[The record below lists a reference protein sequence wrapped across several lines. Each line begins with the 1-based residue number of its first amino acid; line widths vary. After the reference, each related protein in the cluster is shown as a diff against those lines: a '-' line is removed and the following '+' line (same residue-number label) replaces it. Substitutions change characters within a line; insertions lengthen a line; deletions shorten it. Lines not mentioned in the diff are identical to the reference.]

1 MPFFN
6 GSQTRDYFLISVILY
21 DIVPYPKF
29 HEDKALF
36 CLEMWSKKEFSPFIE
51 LLTVSERYLYCE
63 TSEVNEMSQDK
74 QLIEMLQLE
83 MRAGFALLADG
94 IGQTNTSLKQ
104 TNAKLDQTIVRLDQT
119 NAKLDQTI
127 ENLHEFRA
135 EVNTKLSGISSLML
149 SSERNVGRLEK
160 RIVKLEDRMNQ
171 FEDNPRPPSN

>member
-1 MPFFN
+1 
-6 GSQTRDYFLISVILY
+6 
-21 DIVPYPKF
+21 VPYPKF

-104 TNAKLDQTIVRLDQT
+104 TNAKLDQTI
-119 NAKLDQTI
+119 

-171 FEDNPRPPSN
+171 FEDNPGPPSN

>member
-94 IGQTNTSLKQ
+94 IGQTNVRLDQ

-119 NAKLDQTI
+119 I
-127 ENLHEFRA
+127 EELHEFRA

-171 FEDNPRPPSN
+171 FEDNPGPPSN